1 MFLRRT
7 HKGLIRILLF
17 LISFQFFSLALTPG
31 EVPEILTEKQYSLK
45 AQHSKFFSLSVFF
58 ESTKTEREGEEGESD
73 GEEERLLHCFEIAD
87 LSYVSFVLTQFHTPP
102 VSVSP
107 IEQQFDLKPP
117 LFKLHHV
124 YVI

>member
-1 MFLRRT
+1 MFRRRT

-17 LISFQFFSLALTPG
+17 LISFQLFSLALTP
-31 EVPEILTEKQYSLK
+31 EVSELLTKKQYSLK
-45 AQHSKFFSLSVFF
+45 AEHSKCFSLSVFF

-87 LSYVSFVLTQFHTPP
+87 LSYVSFVLTRVHTPP
-102 VSVSP
+102 VSASP

-117 LFKLHHV
+117 LFKLHHT

>member
-1 MFLRRT
+1 MFLRRA

-31 EVPEILTEKQYSLK
+31 EVSEVLSKKLYSLK
-45 AQHSKFFSLSVFF
+45 AEHSKSFSLSVFF
-58 ESTKTEREGEEGESD
+58 ESTKTEREGEGESD